1 MAAILSL
8 VINRY
13 REVSKIKDIINSI
26 FFGPFPFVQIDRE
39 IMINDVTL
47 SCVKYRHTVTE
58 MFIYG
63 VGMNKIKYLK
73 LL

>member
-26 FFGPFPFVQIDRE
+26 FFGPFPFVLIDRE
-39 IMINDVTL
+39 IMIDQ
-47 SCVKYRHTVTE
+47 
-58 MFIYG
+58 
-63 VGMNKIKYLK
+63 
-73 LL
+73 